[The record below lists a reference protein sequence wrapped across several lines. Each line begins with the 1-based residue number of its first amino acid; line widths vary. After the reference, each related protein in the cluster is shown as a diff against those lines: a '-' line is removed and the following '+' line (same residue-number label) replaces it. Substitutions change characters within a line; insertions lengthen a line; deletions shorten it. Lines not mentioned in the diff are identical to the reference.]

1 MQVKRCA
8 RSAVLVAAS
17 LVAFAAAA
25 DTAHHRIVKPSDL
38 KWQDVGSLP
47 PGAKGAIIEGHPDRE
62 GPVTLRVRLP
72 ANYRIAA
79 HYHGTIERSTILSGT
94 LHIGMG
100 DTFDATKTTPMPA
113 GTVLLMPPKMR
124 HYVWT
129 QEEVVFQLNVMG
141 PWTVT
146 YVNPADDPRA
156 K

>member
-1 MQVKRCA
+1 MQVTRYA

-17 LVAFAAAA
+17 LVAFAASA
-25 DTAHHRIVKPSDL
+25 DTAHHRVVRPSDL

-72 ANYRIAA
+72 ANYRIAP

-94 LHIGMG
+94 LNIGMG
-100 DTFDATKTTPMPA
+100 DTFDAAKTTAMPA

-129 QEEVVFQLNVMG
+129 QEEVVFQLNVTG